1 MYNKNYKHENK
12 YCEKNF
18 HKRYFIMS
26 EILIKMRNLYPQMN
40 WAMKQIADYI
50 ISNPVE
56 ASRYGAHKLA
66 GESGVSDASV
76 SRFAQYMGYE
86 NYKRFQLALVSSL
99 SQKNAAKDT
108 STWIEYSGKID
119 RNSTQGVCRTIFQR
133 SIQMLQDTWKNLDI
147 NTIEKVAG
155 LIAESKRIIL
165 LSVGRSKVTTEALF
179 SRLYRL
185 GYNVQSFNDPHEQVI
200 ITSLVGKNDLVIAVS
215 NFGESKSVVEG
226 VVRAN
231 KNGAT
236 TVGITSVAQSSLAKA
251 VKYCI
256 FSAYDY
262 EAGEMGKYYEPS
274 CENIPQV
281 TIMDCIYMLLAM
293 REEDRVCN
301 SYKTISEELKS
312 EHIKQT
318 Y

>member
-1 MYNKNYKHENK
+1 
-12 YCEKNF
+12 
-18 HKRYFIMS
+18 MS
-26 EILIKMRNLYPQMN
+26 EVIVNMRNLYPQMN
-40 WAMKQIADYI
+40 RAMKQIADYI
-50 ISNPVE
+50 ISNSYE
-56 ASRYGAHKLA
+56 ASCHDAHKLA

-76 SRFAQYMGYE
+76 TRFVQYMGYE

-99 SQKNAAKDT
+99 SKKNAEKDN
-108 STWIEYSGKID
+108 STWIEYGGKID
-119 RNSTQGVCRTIFQR
+119 RNSTKGVCGTIFQR
-133 SIQMLQDTWKNLDI
+133 SIQMLQDTWKNLDTE
-147 NTIEKVAG
+147 TIEKVAE
-155 LIAESKRIIL
+155 LITKSRRIIL

-200 ITSLVGKNDLVIAVS
+200 ITSLVEKNDLIIAVS

-226 VVRAN
+226 VIRAG

-236 TVGITSVAQSSLAKA
+236 TIGITSIAQSSLARS
-251 VKYCI
+251 VDYCV

-281 TIMDCIYMLLAM
+281 TIVDCIYMLLAM
-293 REEDRVCN
+293 REEERVCGI
-301 SYKTISEELKS
+301 YKTISEELKS
-312 EHIKQT
+312 EHIK
-318 Y
+318 